1 VIWLFFHCG
10 RANDNTAAGIW
21 QAVSDEKLERVRAM
35 LRSMGRVAVAYSGGV
50 DSALLVKL
58 AKDVLGD
65 DAVAMMNVSPIM
77 SADDAEC
84 AVRTA
89 RAMGVEPV
97 IVRSDPLSDPG
108 FRTNPRD
115 RCYRCKRLVFTSILA
130 EARARGIDAVVDGSH
145 ADDVDEDRP
154 GRRALNELGI
164 RSPLQEAGLSKEE
177 IRESSRRL
185 SVPSADR
192 PSSPCLATRIP
203 FGREITEEA
212 LRMVSEAEQALKDRG
227 FMNVRVR
234 HHGTVARIEVPRDD
248 LNALVDRCDEVVE
261 ELRRLGF
268 IYVAADLRGLRSG
281 SMSEAPD
288 EE

>member
-1 VIWLFFHCG
+1 
-10 RANDNTAAGIW
+10 
-21 QAVSDEKLERVRAM
+21 M

-164 RSPLQEAGLSKEE
+164 RSPLQEAGLSKE
-177 IRESSRRL
+177 IRESSKAP
-185 SVPSADR
+185 VPSADSR
-192 PSSPCLATRIP
+192 
-203 FGREITEEA
+203 
-212 LRMVSEAEQALKDRG
+212 
-227 FMNVRVR
+227 RVR
-234 HHGTVARIEVPRDD
+234 AWPPGS
-248 LNALVDRCDEVVE
+248 
-261 ELRRLGF
+261 
-268 IYVAADLRGLRSG
+268 RSG
-281 SMSEAPD
+281 GRSPRKRCVW
-288 EE
+288 